1 MPRMRL
7 SQLNTLQMLETIR
20 IEGSI
25 SRSQVAEKTGTS
37 PFLASKICDKLLATR
52 FIIEAGQGDSTGGRR
67 PALLSLSPDLGRLIG
82 VNLGAVNVRI
92 AMTDFSGALID
103 YVKDRSCADQGPD
116 VAIHH
121 LMELIDQ
128 MLEKSGLSYSSLDAI
143 GIGVSGVIERN
154 TGVTLFWPKLPLW
167 VNVPVKKMLE
177 ERYKTLVKLEDASR
191 TQAFAEYR
199 LGGANSAEHFIYIA
213 VGAGIGA
220 ALFLNGKL
228 YQGAGG
234 FAGEFGHITV
244 SETGPLCSCG
254 NRGCLETMVSASALI
269 RKVQNGLSAGL
280 SNTLMQIAQ
289 GNSQNVSVEMLAEAA
304 RKGDRFSLRLL
315 SEAGEHLGRAIVG
328 LINLLNPGLIV
339 IGAGVASAVGDLILP
354 EIQRAVRDRAI
365 IQAVDQ
371 VQIRMSKLQER
382 DWALGGTFLVAE
394 EALARAFLKS
404 QESKK
409 GRLVREVLRRSLKS

>member
-1 MPRMRL
+1 MPRML
-7 SQLNTLQMLETIR
+7 FSQLNTLQILENIR
-20 IEGSI
+20 VDGSI
-25 SRSQVAEKTGTS
+25 SRSQVAEKTNTS
-37 PFLASKICDKLLATR
+37 PFLASKTCDKLLSTG

-67 PALLSLSPDLGRLIG
+67 PALLSLSPNLGRLMG

-92 AMTDFSGALID
+92 AMTDFSGNLID
-103 YVKDRSCADQGPD
+103 YVKDRSHADQGPD

-121 LMELIDQ
+121 LVELIDQ

-177 ERYKTLVKLEDASR
+177 DRYKTLVKLEDASR
-191 TQAFAEYR
+191 TQAIAEYR
-199 LGGANSAEHFIYIA
+199 LGGANTAEHFIYIA

-269 RKVQNGLSAGL
+269 RKVQHGLSAGL
-280 SNTLMQIAQ
+280 SNTLMQIAN

-315 SEAGEHLGRAIVG
+315 SEAGEDLGRAIVG
-328 LINLLNPGLIV
+328 LINLLNPELVV

-365 IQAVDQ
+365 IQAADQ

-382 DWALGGTFLVAE
+382 DWALGATFLVAE

-404 QESKK
+404 QEPKK
-409 GRLVREVLRRSLKS
+409 RSPR

>member
-1 MPRMRL
+1 MPKMRL
-7 SQLNTLQMLETIR
+7 SQLNTLQILENIR
-20 IEGSI
+20 VDGSI
-25 SRSQVAEKTGTS
+25 SRSQVAEKTSTS
-37 PFLASKICDKLLATR
+37 PFLASKICDKLLATG

-67 PALLSLSPDLGRLIG
+67 PALLSLSPNLGRLMG

-92 AMTDFSGALID
+92 AMTDFNGNLID
-103 YVKDRSCADQGPD
+103 YVKDRSHADQGPD

-121 LMELIDQ
+121 LVELIDQ

-177 ERYKTLVKLEDASR
+177 DRYKTLVKLEDASR

-269 RKVQNGLSAGL
+269 RKVQHGLSAGL
-280 SNTLMQIAQ
+280 SNTLMQIAK

-315 SEAGEHLGRAIVG
+315 SEAGENLGRAIVG
-328 LINLLNPGLIV
+328 LINLLNPGLVV

-382 DWALGGTFLVAE
+382 DWALGATFLVAE

-409 GRLVREVLRRSLKS
+409 RSSR